1 MEFSAESP
9 GPGSCAAFRSSGG
22 VPAIPARGRRVPSG
36 GMSASANSDPA
47 GGVAGGS
54 ASTDPPALQPLPYDG
69 VVSVAVGTVLWAVA
83 ALVMLVFLDDLR
95 DDGHL
100 WWLATAICGFGLGLA
115 GLWIVIR
122 RRNRLRGRQG

>member
-1 MEFSAESP
+1 
-9 GPGSCAAFRSSGG
+9 
-22 VPAIPARGRRVPSG
+22 
-36 GMSASANSDPA
+36 MSTSANSDPA
-47 GGVAGGS
+47 AGVAAGPVPTG
-54 ASTDPPALQPLPYDG
+54 PPPLQPLPYDG

-83 ALVMLVFLDDLR
+83 ALVELVFLDDLR

-122 RRNRLRGRQG
+122 RRNRLRAGQG

>member
-1 MEFSAESP
+1 
-9 GPGSCAAFRSSGG
+9 
-22 VPAIPARGRRVPSG
+22 
-36 GMSASANSDPA
+36 MSASANSDPA
-47 GGVAGGS
+47 AGDPAAGVAGGP
-54 ASTDPPALQPLPYDG
+54 ASTAPPAPQPLPYDG
-69 VVSVAVGTVLWAVA
+69 VISVAVGTVLWAVA

-115 GLWIVIR
+115 GLWVVIR